1 MRLVAEPAFMLSQFC
16 ARPPRANSQGTPRI
30 QKPILEAS
38 AFDAQKHLRWTI
50 VGPLSSYSVLEI
62 HICWKVERDDKMLPP
77 IHTEYLR
84 SGGAITLIF
93 MVDGA
98 RAVSS
103 FVMRSPIPANIV
115 VPPDRTTF
123 AYKSLR
129 ISTSHFMI
137 DWKVVSWMPLASL
150 PMKDGWK
157 RTSGHR
163 KRSLPTVIT
172 LPSGS
177 SYLFSFSELSA
188 AAFISVSKSSATYDS
203 FSFTSSSPS
212 PSSPPQPSSPC
223 RNQAPHTTASPSRPL
238 LLLRALRRS
247 LHLRVEIKRHIRR
260 LLLHVLFSFSELSAA
275 AFISVS
281 KSSATYDGF
290 SFTSSS
296 PSP

>member
-1 MRLVAEPAFMLSQFC
+1 MQH
-16 ARPPRANSQGTPRI
+16 GTA
-30 QKPILEAS
+30 KPHSKLQVTWRKA
-38 AFDAQKHLRWTI
+38 DDTQKHFLCTM
-50 VGPLSSYSVLEI
+50 VGPDSSYSPLEI
-62 HICWKVERDDKMLPP
+62 HICWKVLNEDRMEPP
-77 IHTEYLR
+77 IQTEYLR

-98 RAVSS
+98 RAVNSL
-103 FVMRSPIPANIV
+103 VIRSPIPANIV

-177 SYLFSFSELSA
+177 SYVFSFSELSA
-188 AAFISVSKSSATYDS
+188 AAFISVSKSRATYDN
-203 FSFTSSSPS
+203 FSLTS
-212 PSSPPQPSSPC
+212 
-223 RNQAPHTTASPSRPL
+223 RTISR
-238 LLLRALRRS
+238 
-247 LHLRVEIKRHIRR
+247 
-260 LLLHVLFSFSELSAA
+260 SA
-275 AFISVS
+275 VVVNE
-281 KSSATYDGF
+281 
-290 SFTSSS
+290 
-296 PSP
+296 